1 LNFIKIFGIGKLVC
15 LAILYGVVCVILR
28 FAIPMQYRLVTD
40 RQTDRQTDKGHS
52 IYHAIIA
59 SYGKN
64 KSSAVSEMD
73 DRLATICMGLQLGR
87 GCAAFSE
94 EGKRKRG
101 SWVPI

>member
-40 RQTDRQTDKGHS
+40 RQTDKGHS

-64 KSSAVSEMD
+64 KSSAVSEMG
-73 DRLATICMGLQLGR
+73 DRLATICMGLKLGR